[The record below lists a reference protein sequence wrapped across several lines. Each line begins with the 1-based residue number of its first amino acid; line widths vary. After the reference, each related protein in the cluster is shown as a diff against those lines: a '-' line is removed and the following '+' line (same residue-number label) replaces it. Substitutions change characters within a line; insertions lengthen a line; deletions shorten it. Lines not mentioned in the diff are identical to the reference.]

1 MALAGLR
8 HPGLKIVS
16 VILAALLWL
25 LVSGEQDVE
34 RALRV
39 PLEFTNLPR
48 QLELVGEPPSLV
60 DVRVRGSSGTI
71 SRVAAAEL
79 AAVLDVRD
87 AKDGPRRFNLK
98 TADVRAPFGVEVIQV
113 APASVELTFEESG
126 TKIVPI
132 MVRTA
137 GDPAPGFVVSA
148 IAVDPPNVTVNGPV
162 SALSGVKE
170 ATTDPVS
177 VNNAKASVTETVTIG
192 IANAAVRLGEIRS
205 ARVAVTIT
213 MAPGAQP

>member
-1 MALAGLR
+1 
-8 HPGLKIVS
+8 
-16 VILAALLWL
+16 
-25 LVSGEQDVE
+25 VE

-48 QLELVGEPPSLV
+48 QLELVGEPPSVV

-87 AKDGPRRFNLK
+87 AKAGPRRFNLK
-98 TADVRAPFGVEVIQV
+98 TSDVRAPFGVEVVQV

-126 TKIVPI
+126 SKTVPV
-132 MVRTA
+132 MARTT
-137 GDPAPGFVVSA
+137 GDPAPGFVVSR
-148 IAVDPPNVTVNGPV
+148 IAVEPPNVTVTGPV
-162 SALSGVKE
+162 SELSGLKE
-170 ATTDPVS
+170 ATTDPVT
-177 VNNAKASVTETVTIG
+177 VANAKATVTETVTIG

-205 ARVAVTIT
+205 ARVVVTIT
-213 MAPGAQP
+213 VAPGATP

>member
-1 MALAGLR
+1 MALVGLR

-16 VILAALLWL
+16 VVLAALLWL

-79 AAVLDVRD
+79 AAVLDVRE
-87 AKDGPRRFNLK
+87 AKAGLRRFNLK
-98 TADVRAPFGVEVIQV
+98 TSDVRAPFGVEVMQV
-113 APASVELTFEESG
+113 APASLELTFEESG
-126 TKIVPI
+126 SKMVPI
-132 MVRTA
+132 MARTA
-137 GDPAPGFVVSA
+137 GDPAPGFVVSG
-148 IAVDPPNVTVNGPV
+148 IAVEPPNVTVSGPM
-162 SALSGVKE
+162 SALSSVKE
-170 ATTDPVS
+170 ATTDPVTVS
-177 VNNAKASVTETVTIG
+177 NAKASVTETVTIG

-205 ARVAVTIT
+205 ARVIVTIT
-213 MAPGAQP
+213 ALGETP

>member
-1 MALAGLR
+1 MALGLR

-16 VILAALLWL
+16 VVLAALLWL
-25 LVSGEQDVE
+25 LVSGEQEVE

-39 PLEFTNLPR
+39 PLEFTNLPK

-87 AKDGPRRFNLK
+87 ARAGDRRFNLK
-98 TADVRAPFGVEVIQV
+98 TTDVRAPFGVEVVQV
-113 APASVELTFEESG
+113 APASVQLIFEESG
-126 TKIVPI
+126 SKTVPI
-132 MVRTA
+132 IVRMS
-137 GDPAPGFVVSA
+137 GNPAPGFVVSGVV
-148 IAVDPPNVTVNGPV
+148 VDPPNVTVTGPV
-162 SALSGVKE
+162 SALSDLKE
-170 ATTDPVS
+170 AITDPVL
-177 VNNAKASVTETVTIG
+177 VTNAKASVTETVTLG

-205 ARVAVTIT
+205 ARVVVTIT
-213 MAPGAQP
+213 PAPGANP